1 MTKIHRAKA
10 NERLH
15 APAAETTP
23 LDGGQASSASLRAS
37 EERQMVDFSIGYNGL
52 NYAYNGYRYDRL
64 ADAVAYA
71 QLMRSRPLQE
81 DAGGRFS
88 SVSAFTSPTDAQ
100 RSLMDS
106 LAIDFHDGA
115 YRFKGYRYDGLMD
128 AENYA
133 KLTRQRQ
140 DKD

>member
-1 MTKIHRAKA
+1 MTKPHRTKT

-15 APAAETTP
+15 APVAETTAP
-23 LDGGQASSASLRAS
+23 DEGRAPGASFER
-37 EERQMVDFSIGYNGL
+37 ERQMTDFSIGYDGL
-52 NYAYNGYRYDRL
+52 HYAYNGYRYDRL
-64 ADAVAYA
+64 ADAVVYA
-71 QLMRSRPLQE
+71 QLMRSRPMQE

-88 SVSAFTSPTDAQ
+88 PASAPAPPTDTE

-106 LAIDFHDGA
+106 LAIDFRDGA

-128 AENYA
+128 AVNYA
-133 KLTRQRQ
+133 KLMCQRQ

>member
-1 MTKIHRAKA
+1 MTKTHRTKA

-15 APAAETTP
+15 APAAETTT
-23 LDGGQASSASLRAS
+23 LDGGRASSASFER
-37 EERQMVDFSIGYNGL
+37 ERQMVDFSIGYNGL
-52 NYAYNGYRYDRL
+52 HYAYNGYRYDRL

-71 QLMRSRPLQE
+71 QLMRSRPMQE
-81 DAGGRFS
+81 DVGGRLS
-88 SVSAFTSPTDAQ
+88 SVSALAPPTDAQ

-106 LAIDFHDGA
+106 LAIDFRDGA

-128 AENYA
+128 AVTYA

>member
-1 MTKIHRAKA
+1 MTKTHRTKA

-15 APAAETTP
+15 APAAETTTLP
-23 LDGGQASSASLRAS
+23 GGRASSASFER
-37 EERQMVDFSIGYNGL
+37 ERQMVGFSIGYNGL
-52 NYAYNGYRYDRL
+52 HNGYRYDRL

-71 QLMRSRPLQE
+71 QLMRSRPTQE
-81 DAGGRFS
+81 DAGSRFS
-88 SVSAFTSPTDAQ
+88 SGSALAPPTDTQ

-106 LAIDFHDGA
+106 LAIDFRDGA

-128 AENYA
+128 AVNYA

>member
-1 MTKIHRAKA
+1 MTKTHRTKA

-15 APAAETTP
+15 APAAETTT
-23 LDGGQASSASLRAS
+23 LDGGRASSASFER
-37 EERQMVDFSIGYNGL
+37 ERQMVDFSIGYNGQHS
-52 NYAYNGYRYDRL
+52 AYKGYRYDLL

-71 QLMRSRPLQE
+71 QLMRSRPMQE

-88 SVSAFTSPTDAQ
+88 PASAPAPPTDTE

-106 LAIDFHDGA
+106 LAIDFRDGA

-128 AENYA
+128 AVNYA
-133 KLTRQRQ
+133 KLSRQRQ
-140 DKD
+140 DKG

>member
-1 MTKIHRAKA
+1 MTKIDRTKA

-15 APAAETTP
+15 APAAETTTM
-23 LDGGQASSASLRAS
+23 DGGQASSASFER
-37 EERQMVDFSIGYNGL
+37 ERQMVDFGIGYNGL
-52 NYAYNGYRYDRL
+52 NYAYDGYRYDRL

-88 SVSAFTSPTDAQ
+88 SVSALASPTDAQ

-128 AENYA
+128 AVNYA